1 MARRE
6 RTAYLVLMEKM
17 ALLASRGSRAAQ
29 GRLGCL
35 VPLVIRGQ
43 QVCLE
48 AQGQKVDLE
57 QRESLDL
64 EVMLARP
71 VHQDLRASLVF
82 LVKLV
87 WRAFL
92 DPRVTEVREDQ
103 LGHRESWA
111 RLESRERE
119 DPWVFQVLRA
129 SLEPRA
135 TRASKEKLVERAT
148 LVTLVLRDWLGRK
161 VKRVCLVN
169 PVPKDSKECGV
180 ILDTMAPRETPVNQE
195 TRGQPVYRA
204 LEDSTGR
211 EVYPACQASR
221 DQRAEMRRTSIL

>member
-1 MARRE
+1 MVTRALEDLLALPGHQVRRVLRDLQEMQEIREILATEVSRALRVLLARRE

-17 ALLASRGSRAAQ
+17 ARLASRGSRAAQ

-35 VPLVIRGQ
+35 DLLVIREQ

-48 AQGQKVDLE
+48 AQE
-57 QRESLDL
+57 QRVGLELRGNLDL
-64 EVMLARP
+64 EVMLVRP
-71 VHQDLRASLVF
+71 VPQDLWASLVF

-92 DPRVTEVREDQ
+92 DPRVTEVREAQ

-129 SLEPRA
+129 LLEPRA
-135 TRASKEKLVERAT
+135 TRASKEKSVERAT
-148 LVTLVLRDWLGRK
+148 LVTLVSRDWPGRK
-161 VKRVCLVN
+161 VKRV
-169 PVPKDSKECGV
+169 
-180 ILDTMAPRETPVNQE
+180 
-195 TRGQPVYRA
+195 
-204 LEDSTGR
+204 
-211 EVYPACQASR
+211 
-221 DQRAEMRRTSIL
+221 